1 MLLQIFGFLDPEWN
15 LAVSPQWETDLVR
28 DVSRGVGCSLAALS
42 ILASQC
48 PVLLL
53 RNSALPKQRGAGR
66 SQGLWRCRE
75 FSAPVVIGV
84 TWYFEQILIF
94 FLHKVFP
101 MYAQFDLQTVR
112 GNKEKRRIPRLSP
125 FHPLIYFR
133 GSNEPP
139 LNQSITWQPLRHL
152 KISEQS

>member
-1 MLLQIFGFLDPEWN
+1 MLLQIFGFLDLELN

-84 TWYFEQILIF
+84 AWYFGRSWSSLCTKF
-94 FLHKVFP
+94 FQCAHSLTSK
-101 MYAQFDLQTVR
+101 QR
-112 GNKEKRRIPRLSP
+112 GNKERRRIPRLSP